1 MKLYLDMDGVL
12 ADFDSTY
19 FHKDFDVYGDV
30 KTKDRIRFRQA
41 VLHGKLF
48 EQLAMMPHAL
58 KLLDVVR
65 DLYTRG
71 LEVEILSSVGSSEIR
86 HSKEAATQKTNWLLK
101 HNIKYPRNFVTS
113 FAEKAKYATHDS
125 ILIDDRPDCIKYFTS
140 AGGYGILHVD
150 SKVDESIVKL
160 RKRFAELEYH
170 EYLLSKQKS

>member
-1 MKLYLDMDGVL
+1 MDGVL

-41 VLHGKLF
+41 VMHGKLF
-48 EQLAMMPHAL
+48 EKLDMMPNAK

-65 DLYTRG
+65 DLFTRG
-71 LEVEILSSVGSSEIR
+71 LEVEILSSVGSKEVR
-86 HSKEAATQKTNWLLK
+86 HGKEAATQKTNWLLR

-113 FAEKAKYATHDS
+113 FPEKAKYATHDS
-125 ILIDDRPDCIKYFTS
+125 ILIDDRPDCIQYFTS

-150 SKVDESIVKL
+150 SKVDETIVKL

-170 EYLLSKQKS
+170 EYLLSKH

>member
-19 FHKDFDVYGDV
+19 FSKEFDIYGDV
-30 KTKDRIRFRQA
+30 KTKDKSRFRQA

-48 EQLAMMPHAL
+48 EQLDMMPHAM

-86 HSKEAATQKTNWLLK
+86 HAKEAANQKTNWLLK
-101 HNIKYPRNFVTS
+101 HNIKYPRNFVNTFS
-113 FAEKAKYATHDS
+113 EKAKYASHDA
-125 ILIDDRPDCIKYFTS
+125 ILIDDRPDCIKYFTN
-140 AGGYGILHVD
+140 AGGYGILHTDATVD
-150 SKVDESIVKL
+150 NTIVKL

-170 EYLLSKQKS
+170 EYLLSRSKP